1 MRKTAKDKIVENNIK
16 NIVAFYVGT
25 PANKINLSD
34 SIESLGG
41 DSLDFVEIVL
51 EIEDKLAVLIPSED
65 ADKFKNIGEL
75 IKYVKKNK

>member
-1 MRKTAKDKIVENNIK
+1 MSRQKRNK
-16 NIVAFYVGT
+16 NIESSIKEIISFYVNAPLKDISLT
-25 PANKINLSD
+25 A

-51 EIEDKLAVLIPSED
+51 EIEDKFAVLIPAEE

-75 IKYVKKNK
+75 IRYVKKNK

>member
-1 MRKTAKDKIVENNIK
+1 MSRQKRNK
-16 NIVAFYVGT
+16 NIESSIKEIISFYVGAPLKDISLT
-25 PANKINLSD
+25 D

-51 EIEDKLAVLIPSED
+51 EIEDKFAVLIPAED

-75 IKYVKKNK
+75 IRYVKKNK